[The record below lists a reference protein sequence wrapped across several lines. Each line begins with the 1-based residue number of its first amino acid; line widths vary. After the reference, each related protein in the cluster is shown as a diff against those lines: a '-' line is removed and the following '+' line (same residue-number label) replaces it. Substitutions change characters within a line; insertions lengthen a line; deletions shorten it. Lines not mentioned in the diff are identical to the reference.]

1 FPFFLTGYFLTKKHF
16 VFLKKPT
23 MRIITLS
30 IVIIMFVLI
39 YTLPDFNS
47 GWLLAS
53 KSYSHLGLPNA
64 GVLAR
69 LLVYFTSSLMVM
81 SLFSWVPSIKF
92 SFTYYGDRTLYI
104 FFLYFCSFIHCM
116 ILNLVCYLLHNHIV
130 ILEYQMLVCLH
141 GY

>member
-1 FPFFLTGYFLTKKHF
+1 YFLTKKHF

-81 SLFSWVPSIKF
+81 SFFSWVLSRKL
-92 SFTYYGDRTLYI
+92 SFTYIGERLLYI
-104 FFLYFCSFIHCM
+104 YILSGFFVHLLIKY
-116 ILNLVCYLLHNHIV
+116 YLIN
-130 ILEYQMLVCLH
+130 
-141 GY
+141 

>member
-1 FPFFLTGYFLTKKHF
+1 DVGSAFSLSRTFAFFPFFLTGYFLTKKHF

-53 KSYSHLGLPNA
+53 ISYIHLVLPNA
-64 GVLAR
+64 GV
-69 LLVYFTSSLMVM
+69 VI
-81 SLFSWVPSIKF
+81 SLFHF
-92 SFTYYGDRTLYI
+92 HADGNE
-104 FFLYFCSFIHCM
+104 FLQLGTF
-116 ILNLVCYLLHNHIV
+116 
-130 ILEYQMLVCLH
+130 
-141 GY
+141 

>member
-1 FPFFLTGYFLTKKHF
+1 
-16 VFLKKPT
+16 
-23 MRIITLS
+23 
-30 IVIIMFVLI
+30 MFVLI

-81 SLFSWVPSIKF
+81 SFFSWVPSRKF
-92 SFTYYGDRTLYI
+92 SFTYIGERTLYI
-104 FFLYFCSFIHCM
+104 
-116 ILNLVCYLLHNHIV
+116 YLLHEIGRASCRERVYIWVFSCSVNNK
-130 ILEYQMLVCLH
+130 ERSR
-141 GY
+141 